1 VSKPPPRNLT
11 PALCEHL
18 RQKMLQSCKAIAE
31 EHGLVIQGSPLHE
44 VNLRYGF
51 NFTIEVGIPMSDGTI
66 LEPGRALFEVLA
78 GDFGLN
84 ASDFGREFR
93 ANGEAFRITGLSPRR
108 PKYPRRRTVVGP
120 RPVQVYRR
128 ECRALSAGLK
138 QLTSKPSI
146 AAIRDTLPSGRVSFT
161 TKHAR

>member
-108 PKYPRRRTVVGP
+108 PKYPIDAERLSDRGQFKFTAENVVL
-120 RPVQVYRR
+120 YL
-128 ECRALSAGLK
+128 RASN
-138 QLTSKPSI
+138 S
-146 AAIRDTLPSGRVSFT
+146 
-161 TKHAR
+161 